1 MLNAPLPTKETGQ
14 RSLDLPSYLMR
25 LIPAFSTPEWM
36 LGEAWRA
43 VVANQPVATLCRD
56 TLLAYVNALDWK
68 VQARDSTQQDELS
81 GDIDYYT
88 RGFEYE
94 FGVDFTEHI
103 EIVGQDVLTIPFGG
117 ATEIIRENDA
127 PNGRVLA
134 IIPIDGVTLFPTL
147 SAKSPVGQRV
157 LGYDIDTIY
166 FPYYAINRIYLS
178 PRPQI
183 KREGWGLAPPEKIY
197 LSLEMLRR
205 GDVYYANLLLDTP
218 EAGILD
224 LMDME
229 KESAEQWIESFRS
242 LLGGID
248 PFKIPVLYEHDKE
261 VKWIPFT
268 RPPSEIMYNE
278 ISLKMASYV
287 AAGYGLSLGDLGIS
301 ASTSGGETLAGSIRE
316 ERKTR
321 KSLLS
326 VLKKKFR
333 AYFNRMLPESLSF
346 EWIDYDDEL
355 NVQRGRARMSTMTAF
370 SQAIDKR
377 MLTPK
382 EGRMQMIRD
391 GLITVSIPEEIP
403 MDDFDVLPEGN
414 SPVRPG
420 EIGNPVPPSQG
431 GHGEPEIGKSASEDA
446 MGIVLKL
453 SFEDLVG
460 KATNKEIERLINLIA
475 PKVFRQV
482 KGALTKLSGSQEI
495 RRWNILH
502 ERALYG
508 KGEKDV
514 KIQKASDDKKIDNDL
529 EKDDWWLLEIDEE
542 EIVAIL
548 SAAYIVALRNAAEEI
563 VNDMYL
569 AGELA
574 SPILD
579 PNVVFRLT
587 NKTVLEE
594 LSKYAARMVTNVNDG
609 TKYYLR
615 RMLVSG
621 IRQGLTQED
630 IIARIRAGVDIKEIL
645 DDNVFMRRVSET
657 VKSQIR
663 GLTEI
668 RIRSIVSF
676 EIRSAEMNAWLKQ
689 FKSMGLTQ
697 KRWIHYGT
705 DIPCEVCQ
713 ANIDVG
719 DVPLDYKFES
729 VFGATEVPPAHPHEH
744 CGIVYNEEELKQ
756 LIRDGKFTI
765 WTGE

>member
-14 RSLDLPSYLMR
+14 RSLDLPSYLVR

-36 LGEAWRA
+36 LGETWRA

-81 GDIDYYT
+81 GEIDYYA

-103 EIVGQDVLTIPFGG
+103 EIIGQDVLTIPFGG
-117 ATEIIRENDA
+117 ATELIRENDD
-127 PNGRVLA
+127 PNGRILA
-134 IIPIDGVTLFPTL
+134 VIPIDGVTLFPTL
-147 SAKSPVGQRV
+147 NKSFPVGQRV
-157 LGYDIDTIY
+157 LGYDIDVVY
-166 FPYYAINRIYLS
+166 FPYYAINRVYLS
-178 PRPQI
+178 PRPQM

-205 GDVYYANLLLDTP
+205 GDIYYANLLLDTP

-248 PFKIPVLYEHDKE
+248 PFKIPVLYEHEKD

-278 ISLKMASYV
+278 ISLKMASYI
-287 AAGYGLSLGDLGIS
+287 AAGYGLSLGDLGIPS
-301 ASTSGGETLAGSIRE
+301 SVNGGETLAGSIRE

-403 MDDFDVLPEGN
+403 MEDFDVLPEGN

-431 GHGEPEIGKSASEDA
+431 GHGEPEIGRSASEDA
-446 MGIVLKL
+446 MGVVLKQ
-453 SFEDLVG
+453 SFENLVG
-460 KATNKEIERLINLIA
+460 KATNQQIERLIKLIA

-482 KGALTKLSGSQEI
+482 KGALKELSSSQEI
-495 RRWNILH
+495 SRWNLWH
-502 ERALYG
+502 ETALYG
-508 KGEKDV
+508 KGEDDV
-514 KIQKASDDKKIDNDL
+514 KIQRASDDKKIDKDL
-529 EKDDWWLLEIDEE
+529 ERDEWWILDIDEE

-548 SAAYIVALRNAAEEI
+548 SAAYIIALRNAAEEV
-563 VNDMYL
+563 VNDMYI
-569 AGELA
+569 AGVLD
-574 SPILD
+574 SPMLD

-587 NKTVLEE
+587 NKSILEE
-594 LSKYAARMVTNVNDG
+594 LARHAANMVSNVNDG

-621 IRQGLTQED
+621 IRQGLTEEE

-645 DDNVFMRRVSET
+645 DDNVFMQKVSES

-663 GLTEI
+663 DLTEY

-676 EIRSAEMNAWLKQ
+676 EIGTAEMNAWLKQ

-697 KRWIHYGT
+697 KRWVHYGS
-705 DIPCEVCQ
+705 DIPCDVCQ

-719 DVPLDYKFES
+719 YVPLDYKFEG
-729 VFGATEVPPAHPHEH
+729 VFGPIEAPLAHPHGH
-744 CGIVYNEEELKQ
+744 CGIVYNEEELKK
-756 LIRDGKFTI
+756 LIRDGKFKV